1 MVDFSSLFIIGGALC
16 FILTGVILFFFRK
29 PQPEA
34 YLSKLLSGVLAIVGL
49 STINYILIVS
59 GLMKLIPWWYGYG
72 IPLYPLIP
80 PLAYL
85 YVRGTIYRESK
96 LRGHDYL
103 HFIPN
108 IVCLIA
114 MLPFY
119 FESSAE
125 KIKAV
130 NIITQNVNYVYFY
143 KTGLIPPIWYFICR
157 PLQSLVYQSLQCRLV
172 YLLVFKPGALASKK
186 QRDQKKVTN
195 WLVGFVLVQ
204 AVINIGVATLTVI
217 AFYNLSLQF
226 NFIGTTKTPMVWES
240 LLFFLLSL
248 VLLFTPSVLYGAQLT
263 YPVKYDLDHHS
274 DKTQIEPDPNHLNFD
289 NKLFATDK
297 GTEFSQEQLDEYIR
311 QIEDYITRS
320 EIFRTR
326 GLSINE
332 LAVDLKLPSRT
343 LSQVINQHYNQR
355 FTDYINTYRIAYFKK
370 LVVSDDF
377 KVLTLESLAM
387 DAGFSSR
394 STFFAAFKKNTGL
407 SPTDYI
413 NSLKKKTNIAAG

>member
-1 MVDFSSLFIIGGALC
+1 MVDFNSLFIIGGALC

-34 YLSKLLSGVLAIVGL
+34 YLSKLLGGVLVTVGL
-49 STINYILIVS
+49 STVNYILIVS
-59 GLMKLIPWWYGYG
+59 GMMKLIPWWYGYG

-85 YVRGTIYRESK
+85 YVRGTIYRESRLK
-96 LRGHDYL
+96 KQDYL

-108 IVCLIA
+108 MVCLLA

-119 FESSAE
+119 FAGSAE

-130 NIITQNVNYVYFY
+130 NAITQNVNYVYYY

-157 PLQSLVYQSLQCRLV
+157 PLQSLVYQVLQCRLV
-172 YLLVFKPGALASKK
+172 YLLAFRPGTLALKK
-186 QRDQKKVTN
+186 QLNPKKITN
-195 WLVGFVLVQ
+195 WLVGFVLFQ
-204 AVINIGVATLTVI
+204 AVINIGVSILTVI
-217 AFYNLSLQF
+217 ACSNLSLQF

-240 LLFFLLSL
+240 LLFFLFSL
-248 VLLFTPSVLYGAQLT
+248 VLLFTPTILYGSPLT
-263 YPVKYDLDHHS
+263 YQVEYNLDDH
-274 DKTQIEPDPNHLNFD
+274 DD
-289 NKLFATDK
+289 NIHKDVSPHGPGLDNQLLVMDRGA
-297 GTEFSQEQLDEYIR
+297 EFSQEQLDEYSR
-311 QIEDYITRS
+311 QIEGYITRS
-320 EIFRTR
+320 EIFRKQ

-370 LVVSDDF
+370 LVVHGDF
-377 KVLTLESLAM
+377 KVLTLESLALE
-387 DAGFSSR
+387 AGFSSR
-394 STFFAAFKKNTGL
+394 STFFSAFKKSTGL
-407 SPTDYI
+407 NPTDYI
-413 NSLKKKTNIAAG
+413 NSLKQEADSTVG